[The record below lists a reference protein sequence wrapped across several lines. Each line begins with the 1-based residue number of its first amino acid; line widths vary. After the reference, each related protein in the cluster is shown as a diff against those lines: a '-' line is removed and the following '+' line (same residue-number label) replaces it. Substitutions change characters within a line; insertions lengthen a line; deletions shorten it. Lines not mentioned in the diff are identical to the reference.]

1 MEQKIIILI
10 DNQKYFEP
18 KKKPFLDE
26 IRKFIKKE
34 YNLPKESII
43 EIYNND
49 FSKRIYSGSDLEK
62 LKEKNEQFNEYII
75 RINYKVKEM
84 QNLHNSMTM
93 IPPGIKNNINN
104 ITEIKMNNERKKI
117 YIHKYSNNNTKNNN
131 KTNNINNI
139 FINIVIIIL
148 KITIKLIILII
159 SKSII
164 LILIKIIIL
173 IKSK

>member
-84 QNLHNSMTM
+84 QNLHNSMT
-93 IPPGIKNNINN
+93 K
-104 ITEIKMNNERKKI
+104 EKKF
-117 YIHKYSNNNTKNNN
+117 
-131 KTNNINNI
+131 I

-173 IKSK
+173 IK